1 MVAAYSRLNSS
12 KEDLTQALTQEQE
25 ISKQYSDKIELLEK
39 QIAEE
44 VKEKYSLYK
53 RIKELT
59 EEINALKNKS
69 PEMSTISG
77 PDEIQRYRT

>member
-1 MVAAYSRLNSS
+1 MTKKLF
-12 KEDLTQALTQEQE
+12 T
-25 ISKQYSDKIELLEK
+25 KIELLEK

-44 VKEKYSLYK
+44 VKEKYALYK

-59 EEINALKNKS
+59 DELNALKNRS

>member
-1 MVAAYSRLNSS
+1 MTMNPT
-12 KEDLTQALTQEQE
+12 EPFT
-25 ISKQYSDKIELLEK
+25 KIKLLEK

-44 VKEKYSLYK
+44 VKEKYTLYK

-69 PEMSTISG
+69 PEMPSISG
-77 PDEIQRYRT
+77 PNDIQRYRT

>member
-1 MVAAYSRLNSS
+1 MTS
-12 KEDLTQALTQEQE
+12 QAFTEVE
-25 ISKQYSDKIELLEK
+25 ILKK

-44 VKEKYSLYK
+44 VKEKYALYK

-59 EEINALKNKS
+59 EELEAVKNKNIFNWNKS
-69 PEMSTISG
+69 PELSSNSG

>member
-1 MVAAYSRLNSS
+1 MMTKLF
-12 KEDLTQALTQEQE
+12 T
-25 ISKQYSDKIELLEK
+25 KIELLEK

-69 PEMSTISG
+69 PEMSSISG
-77 PDEIQRYRT
+77 PDDVQRYRT

>member
-1 MVAAYSRLNSS
+1 MTMSQTELSTKV
-12 KEDLTQALTQEQE
+12 DLL
-25 ISKQYSDKIELLEK
+25 KK

-44 VKEKYSLYK
+44 VKEKYALYK

-59 EEINALKNKS
+59 EELEEVKNKNIFNWNKS
-69 PEMSTISG
+69 PELSSNSG

>member
-1 MVAAYSRLNSS
+1 MTKKLF
-12 KEDLTQALTQEQE
+12 T
-25 ISKQYSDKIELLEK
+25 KIELLEK

-44 VKEKYSLYK
+44 VKEKYTLYK
-53 RIKELT
+53 RIKELN
-59 EEINALKNKS
+59 EEMRALKNKS

>member
-1 MVAAYSRLNSS
+1 MTMNPT
-12 KEDLTQALTQEQE
+12 EPFT
-25 ISKQYSDKIELLEK
+25 KIKLLEK

-44 VKEKYSLYK
+44 VKEKYTLYK

-69 PEMSTISG
+69 SEMPSISG
-77 PDEIQRYRT
+77 PNDIQRYKT

>member
-1 MVAAYSRLNSS
+1 MTKKLFS
-12 KEDLTQALTQEQE
+12 
-25 ISKQYSDKIELLEK
+25 KIELLEK

-44 VKEKYSLYK
+44 VKEKYTLYK

-69 PEMSTISG
+69 PEMPSISG
-77 PDEIQRYRT
+77 PNYVQRYRT